1 MGALAHNARSIGGV
15 AILLLRLDIQKCQG
29 APFLR
34 VHMQAMLK
42 QISSMRDDVY
52 AILCRVVKHQ
62 SRHIYSARNQA
73 FFATTLSMSGNG
85 D

>member
-1 MGALAHNARSIGGV
+1 
-15 AILLLRLDIQKCQG
+15 
-29 APFLR
+29 
-34 VHMQAMLK
+34 MQAMLK